1 MIDDDDDVDDD
12 DDDAAHDADDDA
24 DDGYDAPALVC
35 SGRAQVFAMCN
46 SAEQCEAG
54 GLEVLGAP
62 NIVNDL
68 YWGRGVG
75 YPKIGHSE

>member
-1 MIDDDDDVDDD
+1 MIDDDDVDDD
-12 DDDAAHDADDDA
+12 DDDDAADDVDDDA

-35 SGRAQVFAMCN
+35 SGRAQVFALCN

-68 YWGRGVG
+68 YWVGVLG
-75 YPKIGHSE
+75 TPR